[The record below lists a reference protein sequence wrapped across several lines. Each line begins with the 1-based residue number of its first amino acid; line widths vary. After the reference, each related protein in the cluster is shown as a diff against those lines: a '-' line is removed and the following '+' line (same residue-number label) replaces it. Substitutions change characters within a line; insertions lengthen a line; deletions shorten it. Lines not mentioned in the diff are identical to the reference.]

1 MTKYQHDC
9 KMIQSSE
16 KACKLNKKNQ
26 SQDNTDDSSDGGI
39 WVDILIGLIIVT
51 IIGFIIYN
59 VWDRKVK
66 R

>member
-1 MTKYQHDC
+1 
-9 KMIQSSE
+9 MIQSSE